1 MLRFLLDE
9 HISSAVCSIVR
20 RRRREVVIESV
31 LEWQAGG
38 LRGKDDDVLLQAAAD
53 AELVLVTYD
62 LRTIPALLQA
72 WATKGLSHQ
81 GVIFIDERTCK
92 PQDFGGI
99 ADALI
104 GIWDTMHAFEWKD
117 RAAFARRPPGPR

>member
-38 LRGKDDDVLLQAAAD
+38 MRGKDDDVLLNAAAD
-53 AELVLVTYD
+53 AGLVLVTYD
-62 LRTIPALLQA
+62 LRTIPALL
-72 WATKGLSHQ
+72 
-81 GVIFIDERTCK
+81 
-92 PQDFGGI
+92 
-99 ADALI
+99 
-104 GIWDTMHAFEWKD
+104 
-117 RAAFARRPPGPR
+117 